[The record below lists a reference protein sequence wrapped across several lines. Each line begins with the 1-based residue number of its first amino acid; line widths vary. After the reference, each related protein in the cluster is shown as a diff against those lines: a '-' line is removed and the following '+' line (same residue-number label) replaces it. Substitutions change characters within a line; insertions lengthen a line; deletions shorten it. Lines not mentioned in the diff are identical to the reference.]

1 VKRERPQ
8 QPPAGWRTR
17 RTMQLY
23 VAGEPVVR
31 IAGLVGWSE
40 GRVRKVLREAG
51 LAVPEADEA
60 AGDLE
65 SGNHEEGRRR
75 LLVAGWE
82 SKLRGGI
89 VVWHRP
95 DGRGSWYTEDGAI
108 EILEA
113 MEGDGGTA
121 E

>member
-1 VKRERPQ
+1 V
-8 QPPAGWRTR
+8 R

-23 VAGEPVVR
+23 AAGEPLVR

-51 LAVPEADEA
+51 LAIPEADEA

-65 SGNHEEGRRR
+65 SGNREEGRRR

-82 SKLRGGI
+82 SKLRGGL

-95 DGRGSWYTEDGAI
+95 DGRGSWYTEDVAI
-108 EILEA
+108 DVLKA
-113 MEGDGGTA
+113 MEEEGADGDGSAT
-121 E
+121 

>member
-1 VKRERPQ
+1 MARRSRGKEDS
-8 QPPAGWRTR
+8 WRTR
-17 RTMQLY
+17 RVLGMY
-23 VAGEPVVR
+23 ASGGAISE
-31 IAGLVGWSE
+31 IALLVGWSE

-51 LAVPEADEA
+51 VAIPE
-60 AGDLE
+60 GD
-65 SGNHEEGRRR
+65 RKR
-75 LLVAGWE
+75 LLEAGWE

-95 DGRGSWYTEDGAI
+95 DGRGSWYTEDVAI

-113 MEGDGGTA
+113 MEEDGGTA